1 MHARQIAGDVV
12 AFNAALCALDRGSQW
27 QEAIP
32 EFVREKRGSE
42 LVLCSRCSGIDDVG
56 RHEPGWA
63 QDNPSQVPKSR
74 APSGVVASWLVL
86 HQMRLKRSLA
96 SYGAVISAC
105 GDAFQW
111 EVTWYNSG
119 GSTQDAAWHS
129 MGSVLCE
136 LLRHFETKESIELL
150 SLLQKQLLE
159 ALEIYR
165 MAVVI
170 VLSTICPN
178 QILFSGDFWR
188 LQPNLIVMNLC
199 LNASRK
205 AMNVQE
211 CQTYG
216 MHLAESCRH
225 LPSLASCASLCR
237 DRRTICMC
245 P

>member
-1 MHARQIAGDVV
+1 
-12 AFNAALCALDRGSQW
+12 
-27 QEAIP
+27 
-32 EFVREKRGSE
+32 
-42 LVLCSRCSGIDDVG
+42 
-56 RHEPGWA
+56 
-63 QDNPSQVPKSR
+63 
-74 APSGVVASWLVL
+74 
-86 HQMRLKRSLA
+86 MRLKRSLA